1 MLSSNLPEESELLK
15 STLEPLLEDFEYWY
29 ERSRHLLETEE
40 LSFLTQPQQSDL
52 LNRIIQAQQK
62 VIATKTMF
70 YATGGQVG
78 IEMTV
83 LMPWHKLLTECWQV
97 ATRFR
102 VEQANHVKN

>member
-15 STLEPLLEDFEYWY
+15 SILEPLLEDFEYWF

-40 LSFLTQPQQSDL
+40 MSFLTQPQQSDL

-70 YATGGQVG
+70 YATGD
-78 IEMTV
+78 
-83 LMPWHKLLTECWQV
+83 KLE
-97 ATRFR
+97 
-102 VEQANHVKN
+102 